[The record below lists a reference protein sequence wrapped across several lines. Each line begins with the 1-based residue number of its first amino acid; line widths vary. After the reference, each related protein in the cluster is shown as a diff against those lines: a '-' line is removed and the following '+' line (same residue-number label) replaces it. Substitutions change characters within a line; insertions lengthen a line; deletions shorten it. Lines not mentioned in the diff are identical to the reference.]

1 MSVDLDEKLL
11 TLRAVAERTG
21 SCLSNIYALIHS
33 GKIGSFRVGANG
45 KGYRVSERQL
55 QAFLESRREHP
66 GKNAP
71 PPPKKNNPRL
81 FKHLDGDR
89 LREAWKKQGIE

>member
-1 MSVDLDEKLL
+1 MAIESDDKLL
-11 TLRAVAERTG
+11 KPKAVCERLG
-21 SCLSNIYALIHS
+21 CSLANFYALIAS
-33 GKIGSFRVGANG
+33 KQLGAFRVGASG
-45 KGYRVSERQL
+45 KCYRVSEAQL
-55 QAFLESRREHP
+55 QKFLDSRREHP

-71 PPPKKNNPRL
+71 PFPKKTNPRL